1 MQAVDFEEVLEKILA
16 QDSRYHR
23 DAYLFVREG
32 LDYTQRPMAKA
43 SRNEV
48 RHVSGQ
54 ELLNGLRK
62 YAVDQFGPMTLTVL
76 NEWGIHR
83 CEDFGEIVFRMVD
96 FGLLSKSEADSR
108 EDFKGVYDFEE
119 AFRKPFLPA
128 ARPAPNS
135 VTDPAATK
143 LDPI

>member
-128 ARPAPNS
+128 ARPAPTA

>member
-128 ARPAPNS
+128 ARPAPTS